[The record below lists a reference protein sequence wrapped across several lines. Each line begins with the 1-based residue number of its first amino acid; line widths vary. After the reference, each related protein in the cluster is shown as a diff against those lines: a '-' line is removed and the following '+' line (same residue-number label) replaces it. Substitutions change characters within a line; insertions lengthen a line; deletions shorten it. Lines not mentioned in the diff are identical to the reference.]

1 MSMERQLR
9 ALLRADPAIAAITAH
24 INWGA
29 HPTGLPWP
37 AAVLTVISDTQGY
50 TLDGPDGLSAIR
62 VQIDCYAATYDAA
75 KDRSRAIRAK
85 LSGYSGG
92 QFQGVFLAGLRD
104 GREGGTNEADRPFRV
119 SMDFMVHFTH

>member
-1 MSMERQLR
+1 MEEQLR
-9 ALLRADPAIAAITAH
+9 SLLLADPSITAITSH

-29 HPTGLPWP
+29 HPQGEAFPG
-37 AAVLTVISDTQGY
+37 AVLYVISDNEEY
-50 TLDGPDGLSAIR
+50 TLQGPDGLSAIR
-62 VQIDCYAATYDAA
+62 VQIDCYALTYGAA
-75 KDRSRAIRAK
+75 KQLSRAIRAK

>member
-1 MSMERQLR
+1 MERQLR
-9 ALLRADPAIAAITAH
+9 ALLEADPAIAAITAH

-75 KDRSRAIRAK
+75 KDLSRAIRAK